1 MTGQKYEFAKKWK
14 IHIVN
19 PKWLSDSLHAG
30 YCLEE
35 YRYAVGADSRPT
47 DSGDRHP
54 TSTPTKTGVPLSS
67 CKSLVVYM
75 YCSNNCYRFLIQH
88 NSLKPEIINIKIYNS
103 AP

>member
-35 YRYAVGADSRPT
+35 YRYTVGADSRPT

-67 CKSLVVYM
+67 CKSLLLFICTVVIIAID
-75 YCSNNCYRFLIQH
+75 FLYSTI
-88 NSLKPEIINIKIYNS
+88 P
-103 AP
+103 